1 MAEEEEKNL
10 GTFSFLYVTS
20 GACCALGGAARKL
33 TAAPLAL
40 LGNNQCQVSQSKA
53 KIGHNRGRSSDKAG

>member
-1 MAEEEEKNL
+1 MVEEEEKNL

-33 TAAPLAL
+33 TTAPSAL
-40 LGNNQCQVSQSKA
+40 VRNNQCQVSQSKV
-53 KIGHNRGRSSDKAG
+53 KMGHNCGHNSDKGG